1 MDFEQV
7 ISNLNFPAIFVSAL
21 SSFVFGWLWYG
32 PLFGKKWM
40 VLNGFNREEMRKQ
53 KWLPFPLIL
62 GINYFSTVLA
72 AFSLAM
78 FLGAESDAVFGIF
91 AGLMIAIFW
100 IATSRLND
108 VLYERKPIGLFW
120 INVGYNVVIYAIMG
134 AIIGA
139 WK

>member
-1 MDFEQV
+1 MNFGQV
-7 ISNLNFPAIFVSAL
+7 ISNLNFLAVLVAAFSA
-21 SSFVFGWLWYG
+21 FFIGWIWYG

-40 VLNGFNREEMRKQ
+40 ELNGFTKENMSQK
-53 KWLPFPLIL
+53 KWLPLPLIM
-62 GINYFSTVLA
+62 GINYIATLLA

-78 FLGAESDAVFGIF
+78 FLGTESDAVFGIF

-108 VLYERKPIGLFW
+108 VLYEQKPMGLFW
-120 INVGYNVVIYAIMG
+120 INVGYNVAIYVIMG